1 MLVLIKFICLLYH
14 AGMDLAKMDGLL
26 MGEGYGKMRVE
37 FKENF

>member
-14 AGMDLAKMDGLL
+14 AGMVLAKMDGLP
-26 MGEGYGKMRVE
+26 MREKCGKMKVE